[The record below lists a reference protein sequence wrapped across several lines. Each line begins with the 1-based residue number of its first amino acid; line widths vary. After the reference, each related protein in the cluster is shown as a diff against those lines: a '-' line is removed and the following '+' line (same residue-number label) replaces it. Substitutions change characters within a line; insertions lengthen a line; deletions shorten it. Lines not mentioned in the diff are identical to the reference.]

1 MPPLTTEAPTFHVQP
16 PDKLLRGTIAELGDP
31 MVRRDK
37 RGNVSVFV
45 PAPVGHLDE
54 WTPEEKLESLCKALG
69 ALRIGGGAAGSWTFY
84 NSFREYVADGTI
96 DLDTHVF
103 KVLLTTSSYTPSAA
117 SHTQI
122 SDITNELSGSGY
134 ARYTLTATWTRSGAT
149 VTFDS
154 DDATFTASGG
164 SITARYAVI
173 FDDTT
178 TSPADALVCYCV
190 LDSTPADVTV
200 TDGDRKS
207 VV

>member
-1 MPPLTTEAPTFHVQP
+1 MNDTQV
-16 PDKLLRGTIAELGDP
+16 KLGDP
-31 MVRRDK
+31 FVRRDK
-37 RGNVSVFV
+37 RGNVTVFV
-45 PAPVGHLDE
+45 PGSNTEWSPELRLEAFEKAIAAIGLAPSGQLY
-54 WTPEEKLESLCKALG
+54 P
-69 ALRIGGGAAGSWTFY
+69 IGGGAAGAWTFY

-103 KVLLTTSSYTPSAA
+103 KVLLTTSTYSVSAA
-117 SHTQI
+117 THTQI

-164 SITARYAVI
+164 SLTARYAVI

-178 TSPADALVCYCV
+178 TSPVDALVCYCL

-200 TDGDRKS
+200 TDGNTLTVQMNAS
-207 VV
+207 GIFTLT